1 LGAFGR
7 VGGCYTDAMPSVQ
20 LEQDTLAA
28 LERIAARRGS
38 DLRATVEAAL
48 SQFIALEELTEEQY
62 QRAWDILLSEV
73 RAGIPPGV
81 TIEEIEADIDAATDE
96 VWAERR
102 ARSR

>member
-1 LGAFGR
+1 
-7 VGGCYTDAMPSVQ
+7 MPSVQ

-38 DLRATVEAAL
+38 DLKATVEAAL
-48 SQFIALEELTEEQY
+48 SQYIALEELTEEQY
-62 QRAWDILLSEV
+62 QRAWDIILREIRV
-73 RAGIPPGV
+73 AVPQGV
-81 TIEEIEADIDAATDE
+81 SAEEIEADIDAATDE